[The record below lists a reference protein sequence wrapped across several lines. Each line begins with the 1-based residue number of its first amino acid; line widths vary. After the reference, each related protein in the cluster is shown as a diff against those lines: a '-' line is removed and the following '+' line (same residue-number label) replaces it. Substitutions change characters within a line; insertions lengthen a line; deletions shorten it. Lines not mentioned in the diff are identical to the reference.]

1 MKKTL
6 PEATSGHGGEYIEK
20 HCGGIDQV
28 DTSVTENRKLL
39 KVWKQ
44 GKKARKATSNKE
56 TS

>member
-44 GKKARKATSNKE
+44 GNTSKKSN
-56 TS
+56 

>member
-20 HCGGIDQV
+20 HGGGIDQV

-44 GKKARKATSNKE
+44 GNTSKKSN
-56 TS
+56 